1 MRDFIT
7 KPMIEIHSSQHI
19 YVYIYSKCEI
29 HQSIPVFPQTRI
41 LKTNIFNELKR
52 IIIPLFMFQM
62 YKQLQT
68 SLM

>member
-1 MRDFIT
+1 MKDLIT

-29 HQSIPVFPQTRI
+29 HQSIRVFPQTRI
-41 LKTNIFNELKR
+41 LNTNIYNELKI
-52 IIIPLFMFQM
+52 IIIPLFMFQT

-68 SLM
+68 CLM